1 MRVAGVVVECNDF
14 GYRRVYTVDDGSGAT
29 IECVMPKQAPPKG
42 QQAATASS
50 SSAATSTVDAPGTVV
65 NIKGE
70 LKTYRNALQI
80 HIVKLAVLRA
90 TEQEV
95 QFWAKIQAFA
105 QGTLYRPW
113 VLDRQ
118 TVRACRKA
126 AMAVQRAKDEE
137 EVRKEMQKEKE
148 AREKEDRET
157 KRERGVDREGEME
170 ISENEDLE
178 DLD

>member
-1 MRVAGVVVECNDF
+1 MRIAGVVVACNDF

-29 IECVMPKQAPPKG
+29 IECAVPRQAPPKAW
-42 QQAATASS
+42 QQAPSRQLTQTA
-50 SSAATSTVDAPGTVV
+50 VDIDLPGTVV

-70 LKTYRNALQI
+70 LTTYRNALQI
-80 HIVKLAVLRA
+80 HIVRLAVLRA

-95 QFWAKIQAFA
+95 QFWAKVQAFA

-148 AREKEDRET
+148 TREKEE
-157 KRERGVDREGEME
+157 REREREREME
-170 ISENEDLE
+170 AWESEELE
-178 DLD
+178 PLE